1 MPRFECR
8 RRALSVLMCTRH
20 ARGVAA
26 ARHVLARHERHH
38 RVIIIGA
45 CTVLG
50 SFECQLGRGE
60 RSGARAYSVG
70 VALAGNVACRHA
82 AVRKILI
89 YNRHK

>member
-50 SFECQLGRGE
+50 SFECQLGRAESAQGPE
-60 RSGARAYSVG
+60 RTLCSVLR
-70 VALAGNVACRHA
+70 VM
-82 AVRKILI
+82 
-89 YNRHK
+89 